1 MSLESKDDYILW
13 LLEQDSDYEKKEKA
27 IKAQNDTIR
36 AVNNV
41 YKNKFMEAY
50 KAMTDAPGDKEAKND
65 YWVAFTHMY
74 RNVIRR

>member
-1 MSLESKDDYILW
+1 MSLESKEDYISW

-50 KAMTDAPGDKEAKND
+50 KAMRDAPGDKEAKND
-65 YWVAFTHMY
+65 YLVAFTEMY